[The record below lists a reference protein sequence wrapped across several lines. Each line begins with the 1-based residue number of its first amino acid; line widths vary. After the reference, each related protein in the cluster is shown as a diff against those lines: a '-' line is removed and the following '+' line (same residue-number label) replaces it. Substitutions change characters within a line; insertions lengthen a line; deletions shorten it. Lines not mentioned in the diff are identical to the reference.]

1 MPAIVINGND
11 FKKASDALNR
21 VGMYKCQ
28 KPGVFQK
35 NRFKPRT
42 SPIYNYIKKLLNQ
55 ILSFEVKNPP
65 EELNNVL
72 KNLNKS
78 TLVNLKNEKKSYER
92 EKEEDP
98 ANFKVK
104 VNYVKFLRNTTKELK
119 ELAKV
124 VGAEKIE
131 KSTDNI
137 IKDCDSIKG
146 IDNSENP
153 FSTLS
158 QTFKNFKE
166 KAKKYLY
173 PMDRK
178 IYAREC
184 KTVGTIG
191 IGKASK
197 ILDKYGEWFQ
207 AGNYDSIKEDY
218 NENFVKKNLSLTN
231 AIIPITQLAGRQKL
245 FAEEFVKII
254 DKLIKLPD
262 KINENREELIH
273 KIDEAKR
280 YTLFGFDGKFED
292 ILSIAEKAL
301 HYVIDAKEIPEE
313 NNAENSSPDVR
324 EMISKINKNNAD
336 KGFFVG
342 KKRQVQS
349 PNSHQSHSQVNDLK
363 KLLEECC
370 DKEKKLCENISGDLK
385 KFNSNISLNVN
396 EQGIAVTQLLEVF

>member
-1 MPAIVINGND
+1 MPAIVINGNNL
-11 FKKASDALNR
+11 KRASDALNR
-21 VGMYKCQ
+21 IGMYKCQ

-92 EKEEDP
+92 EKKEDP

-104 VNYVKFLRNTTKELK
+104 VNYVKFLRNTAKELK
-119 ELAKV
+119 KLAIV
-124 VGAEKIE
+124 VSAEKFE

-166 KAKKYLY
+166 NAKKYLY
-173 PMDRK
+173 PVDKK

-184 KTVGTIG
+184 KTVRTIG

-218 NENFVKKNLSLTN
+218 DENFVKKNLNLTI
-231 AIIPITQLAGRQKL
+231 ATIPIVQEAGRQVL
-245 FAEEFVKII
+245 FAKELGEII
-254 DKLIKLPD
+254 EKFINSPD
-262 KINENREELIH
+262 KINQNKEKLIN
-273 KIDEAKR
+273 KIDEAKQ
-280 YTLFGFDGKFED
+280 YALLGFGCKYKDTCN
-292 ILSIAEKAL
+292 IAEKAL
-301 HYVIDAKEIPEE
+301 HCVIDAQEIPEE

-324 EMISKINKNNAD
+324 EMISKINKNNAN

-349 PNSHQSHSQVNDLK
+349 PNSHQSQSQVNDLK
-363 KLLEECC
+363 KLLKECY
-370 DKEKKLCENISGDLK
+370 DKEKELYENISDDLK
-385 KFNSNISLNVN
+385 NFNSNISLNVN
-396 EQGIAVTQLLEVF
+396 EQGTAVTQLLEVF